1 VFTSALDASVVQLLN
16 TAGETGTWPSAAQRT
31 TILVL
36 PKNDEALQVKHDSG
50 ELPESFDEGYEIK
63 ADKVRDTLRRIGRDG
78 LPVVMYN
85 SETDDS
91 DGLASVLLQRVE
103 GVRAAHVKR
112 IEETVRAIDGLAA
125 EAYRA
130 GVAQVHAAVY
140 DQLRGVSATKL
151 RAPAVR
157 PFEKLI
163 AAIRNLHPRT
173 VWASIV
179 RQGHGSI
186 SMCTTTWGLGLR
198 WTRKS
203 GPSYRCSN

>member
-1 VFTSALDASVVQLLN
+1 MTLAPTKGIDEPLADRPDLRSYLEDPRVIPVLCSAFTSALDASVVQLLN

-63 ADKVRDTLRRIGRDG
+63 ADKVRDTLRRIGRVG

-85 SETDDS
+85 SETDAS

-130 GVAQVHAAVY
+130 GVAQVHAAFY
-140 DQLRGVSATKL
+140 DQLRGSARRNFAHRQCAHL
-151 RAPAVR
+151 R
-157 PFEKLI
+157 
-163 AAIRNLHPRT
+163 
-173 VWASIV
+173 S
-179 RQGHGSI
+179 
-186 SMCTTTWGLGLR
+186 
-198 WTRKS
+198 
-203 GPSYRCSN
+203 